1 MKKIIFSG
9 LLLFSFNVMI
19 AQDIKKAKSLLDSK
33 QLDKAKNEIDGFT
46 AKNPTNAEGLYV
58 KSKIYG
64 SIASNDQFKSLDLNA
79 RVIAFDAFRQ
89 AVELDKDNKLLLV
102 MTQDQYKPIID
113 LYSGYYDAGVAD
125 FNTAAQ
131 SQSKADFE
139 KAMVDFSKAN
149 EVGRYIN
156 SKKWA
161 LPEIDTALI
170 FNIGKAALNAD
181 RKDTAVTYFK
191 ILADAG
197 IAGTKDGN
205 AGYNLPY
212 QWLALQYKEAKDSAN
227 FLKYSTLGKKYFP
240 KDDYFDAISLDYY
253 RAAKNYD
260 ALFARYNDV
269 VAAYPDSLTY
279 HFNYANEMFNYIY
292 NSDAGV
298 KIDNR
303 DERLKTV
310 GTELEKA
317 YKIKADD
324 INTNW
329 LYGQYYFNAGI
340 DVKEKVNKIRGTKP
354 EDVKAKADLN
364 AQAKD
369 NFEKAVPFTEK
380 ALTALETG
388 FKKSEKSKY
397 KSVADLM
404 QRIYQSLNQA
414 DKVKAYQSKYD
425 TADAKF
431 VN

>member
-33 QLDKAKNEIDGFT
+33 QLDKAKSEIDGFT
-46 AKNPTNAEGLYV
+46 TKNPTNAEGLYV

-64 SIASNDQFKSLDLNA
+64 SIAVNDQFKSLDPNA
-79 RVIAFDAFRQ
+79 RAVAFDAYRQ
-89 AVELDKDNKLLLV
+89 AVDLDKDNKLLLM

-125 FNTAAQ
+125 FNTAAT

-139 KAMVDFSKAN
+139 KAMTNFIRAN
-149 EVGRYIN
+149 EVGRYIY

-161 LPEIDTALI
+161 LSEIDTALV

-181 RKDTAVTYFK
+181 KKDTAVAYFR

-197 IAGTKDGN
+197 IAGTKETN
-205 AGYNLPY
+205 TGYNLPY
-212 QWLALQYKEAKDSAN
+212 QWLALSYKDAKDSAN
-227 FLKYSTLGKKYFP
+227 FLKYAALGKKYFP
-240 KDDYFDAISLDYY
+240 KDDYFDAITLDYH

-260 ALFARYNDV
+260 ALFSKYNEV

-279 HFNYANEMFNYIY
+279 HFNYANEMFNYVY

-298 KIDNR
+298 KIENR
-303 DERLKTV
+303 EDRLKTV

-317 YKIKADD
+317 YSLKADD
-324 INTNW
+324 VNTNW

-340 DVKEKVNKIRGTKP
+340 DLKEKVNKIKGTKP

-364 AQAKD
+364 AEAKAT
-369 NFEKAVPFTEK
+369 FEKAIPFTDK
-380 ALTALETG
+380 ALTTLEAG
-388 FKKSEKSKY
+388 YKKSEKSKY

>member
-19 AQDIKKAKSLLDSK
+19 AQDIKKAKNLLDSK
-33 QLDKAKNEIDGFT
+33 QLDKAKSEIDGFT

-64 SIASNDQFKSLDLNA
+64 SIAANDQFKSLDPNA
-79 RVIAFDAFRQ
+79 RAVAYDAFRQ
-89 AVELDKDNKLLLV
+89 AVDLDKDNKLLLM

-125 FNTAAQ
+125 FNTAAT
-131 SQSKADFE
+131 SQNKADFE
-139 KAMVDFSKAN
+139 KAMNNFIKAN
-149 EVGRYIN
+149 EVGRYIY

-161 LPEIDTALI
+161 LSALDTALV

-181 RKDTAVTYFK
+181 KKDTAIAYFRM
-191 ILADAG
+191 LADAG
-197 IAGTKDGN
+197 ITGTKDGST
-205 AGYNLPY
+205 GYNLPY
-212 QWLALQYKEAKDSAN
+212 QWLALSYKDAKDSTN
-227 FLKYSTLGKKYFP
+227 FLKYATLGKKYFP

-260 ALFARYNDV
+260 ALFAKYNDV
-269 VAAYPDSLTY
+269 VAAYPDSMTY
-279 HFNYANEMFNYIY
+279 HFNYANELFNYVY

-303 DERLKTV
+303 EERLKTV

-317 YKIKADD
+317 YNMKSDD

-329 LYGQYYFNAGI
+329 LYSQYYFNSGI
-340 DVKEKVNKIRGTKP
+340 DLKEQANKTK
-354 EDVKAKADLN
+354 DVKAKADLN
-364 AQAKD
+364 AQAKAS
-369 NFEKAVPFTEK
+369 FEKALPYGEK
-380 ALTALETG
+380 ALNTLEAG

-414 DKVKAYQSKYD
+414 DKVKAYQTKYD
-425 TADAKF
+425 TADTKF